1 MIYLEERT
9 SHFHLGI
16 WKIEE
21 SKDEL
26 LSLLGDMPFIEK
38 DVLLLRSQSKIL
50 ERLAVRVL
58 LRSML
63 NKAVE
68 IGYETTGK
76 PYLNGLSLNIS
87 ISHTKGY
94 VAVLLSDK
102 HRRGIDIQ
110 YVTDKVKRVKSRF
123 VSNEEYIS
131 EVNNLTH
138 LLLFWSAKET
148 LYKAMGGGVN
158 LKDSFRVLRFEP
170 QSDGIIQVV
179 EKITPQEELFNLAYK
194 VTSDFVLTYTL

>member
-26 LSLLGDMPFIEK
+26 LSLLGDMSLIEK
-38 DVLLLRSQSKIL
+38 DVLLLKSQSKVL

-63 NKAVE
+63 NKVVE
-68 IGYETTGK
+68 IGYEITGK
-76 PYLNGLSLNIS
+76 PYLNGLNLNIS

-102 HRRGIDIQ
+102 QRRGIDIQ
-110 YVTDKVKRVKSRF
+110 YITDKVRIVKSRF

-131 EVNNLTH
+131 ETNSLIH

-148 LYKAMGGGVN
+148 LYKAIGGGVN
-158 LKDSFRVLRFEP
+158 LKDSFRILKFDPE
-170 QSDGIIQVV
+170 SDGVIQVV
-179 EKITPQEELFNLAYK
+179 EKITTQEELFNLAYK